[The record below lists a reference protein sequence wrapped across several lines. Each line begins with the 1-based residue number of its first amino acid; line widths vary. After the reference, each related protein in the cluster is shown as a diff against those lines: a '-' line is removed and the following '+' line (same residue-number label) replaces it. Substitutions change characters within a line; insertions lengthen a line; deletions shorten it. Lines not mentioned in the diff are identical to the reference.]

1 MAPSALISGTSHPK
15 ITFVTPSAKKIYL
28 PPNVPGRVLKRRP
41 SESSWEHLC
50 RKSPL
55 HAYDSEIR
63 VHAENSVICVL
74 VRKPRIWIKRLCSW
88 CVHGGEDCD
97 IYHANVQF
105 SVELPQCGILGRI
118 ASFLHYDPL
127 LRYWNRKYPISGENW
142 LSNMYQGKMEN
153 VEPETHFKIQY

>member
-15 ITFVTPSAKKIYL
+15 ITFVTPLAKKFYL

-50 RKSPL
+50 RKPPL

-74 VRKPRIWIKRLCSW
+74 VRKPRIWIQRQGLKLEGAEQSRSIRGMNAPNYACIDIDFVKN
-88 CVHGGEDCD
+88 VH
-97 IYHANVQF
+97 F
-105 SVELPQCGILGRI
+105 
-118 ASFLHYDPL
+118 
-127 LRYWNRKYPISGENW
+127 
-142 LSNMYQGKMEN
+142 
-153 VEPETHFKIQY
+153 